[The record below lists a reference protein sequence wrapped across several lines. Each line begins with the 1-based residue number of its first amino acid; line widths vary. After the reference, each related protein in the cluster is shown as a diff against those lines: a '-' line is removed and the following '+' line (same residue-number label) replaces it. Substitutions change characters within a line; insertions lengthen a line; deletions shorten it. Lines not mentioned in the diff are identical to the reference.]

1 VNTTDGL
8 NMNLYPAYISEILYA
23 GYPVDG
29 VPDLRRLSA
38 PGYEPIAH
46 RIPDA
51 DNVAVIGKGKFESR
65 LTLPV
70 ESYVWAFSG
79 YSSDAAGFK
88 VAITDLG
95 SGSSFF
101 NGRIKDTLLSGQG
114 QLVAGSA
121 FPLVILEQ
129 PRIVIEPGLISVQVE
144 NLAAGVNQIYLVLW
158 TAEPGRSKTS

>member
-1 VNTTDGL
+1 MNTTDGL
-8 NMNLYPAYISEILYA
+8 NMTVYPAYVAEILYA
-23 GYPVDG
+23 GLPIEG
-29 VPDLRRLSA
+29 VPDLRRLAA

-65 LTLPV
+65 ITLPV

-79 YSSDAAGFK
+79 YSSDADGFK
-88 VAITDLG
+88 VSIQDVG

-101 NGRIKDTLLSGQG
+101 NGKVKDTLLSGQG
-114 QLVAGSA
+114 QLMAGAA
-121 FPLVILEQ
+121 FPLVIMEQ

-144 NLAAGVNQIYLVLW
+144 NLAAAVNQIYVVLW
-158 TAEPGRSKTS
+158 TAEPGRSKTA